1 MIASISTA
9 ITALKFIKKNWALIA
24 LTIVIVS
31 FGITMTV
38 MSVKIQNRNKRI
50 DKLEVKVDQLRS
62 TNTYLLKHMTV
73 NDKGNSRLINFSSSA
88 ATVSN
93 INNYSLSNDVIE
105 SINDIINNYNHN
117 LIYNTLN
124 GGDNK

>member
-73 NDKGNSRLINFSSSA
+73 NDKGNSRLTNFSSSA